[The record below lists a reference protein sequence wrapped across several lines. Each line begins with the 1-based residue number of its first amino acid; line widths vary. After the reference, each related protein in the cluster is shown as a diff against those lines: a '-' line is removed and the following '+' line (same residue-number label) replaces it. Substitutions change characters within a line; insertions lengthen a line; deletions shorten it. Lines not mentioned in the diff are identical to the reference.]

1 VVVNDAETLAE
12 LTEMYPRY
20 EKALVDNDV
29 ETLTAMFWAS
39 PLAVRMGVGENLYGV
54 EEIEAFRKS
63 RPAVGL
69 ARRVVR
75 LEIVTF
81 GTEYGSVVLEF
92 ERDGAAGVVRGRQ
105 TQVWVRLDEGWRIVS
120 AHVSLLPAVKTS

>member
-1 VVVNDAETLAE
+1 MQINDPATVAE
-12 LTEMYPRY
+12 LRELYPLY
-20 EKALVDNDV
+20 EDALISNDV

-39 PLAVRMGVGENLYGV
+39 PYAIRLGAAENLYGV

-63 RPAVGL
+63 RPTVNL

-81 GTEYGSVVLEF
+81 GTDFGSVTLEF
-92 ERDGAAGVVRGRQ
+92 ERAGANGVIHGRQ
-105 TQVWVRLDEGWRIVS
+105 SQVWVRLPEGWRIVS
-120 AHVSLLPAVKTS
+120 AHVSVLPPSRK

>member
-1 VVVNDAETLAE
+1 MTINDAGTLAE
-12 LTEMYPRY
+12 LRELYPLY
-20 EKALVDNDV
+20 EKALVENDV

-39 PLAVRMGVGENLYGV
+39 PLAVRLGVGENLWGV

-69 ARRVVR
+69 ARRMVR

-81 GTEYGSVVLEF
+81 GTDYGSVVLEF

-105 TQVWVRLDEGWRIVS
+105 SQVWVRLDEGWRIVS
-120 AHVSLLPAVKTS
+120 AHVSVLPAAKP